1 MSDALKINTKDLD
14 FSDSLLVNLSK
25 YIPNLAAQNL
35 IDFQKNRIKKNAI
48 TLGYAIEDSR
58 PYITGKF

>member
-1 MSDALKINTKDLD
+1 
-14 FSDSLLVNLSK
+14 VNLSK

-48 TLGYAIEDSR
+48 TLGYAIEDRR
-58 PYITGKF
+58 PYIIGKF